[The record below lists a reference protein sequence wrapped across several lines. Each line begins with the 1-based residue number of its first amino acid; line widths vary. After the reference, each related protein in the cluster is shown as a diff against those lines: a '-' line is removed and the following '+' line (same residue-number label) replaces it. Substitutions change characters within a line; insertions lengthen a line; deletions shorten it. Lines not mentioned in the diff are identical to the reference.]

1 MMAVAR
7 LNKPTDSAGASA
19 DRELLR
25 SLLAAEAGNI
35 PASSGQRGLWFVD
48 RLGVNDSAYNVFQ
61 GVRLQGRLDIPA
73 LQRATMELV
82 CRHEALRT
90 TFAAVDGEPVQV
102 VGDPDPGVFIQTDL
116 GNLPAEQRDAALEA
130 VIREELAYPF
140 DLSAGPLVRVRLV
153 VLHDSEYVLLFNLH
167 HIIIDGW
174 SLELLF
180 SELGTAYAAFLSGSE
195 SALPDSA
202 RQYAAF
208 ARWEQDWLRSP
219 QVVEKVEFW
228 QGQLDGMAT
237 LQMPT
242 DNPRPAIQSFA
253 GAQLTGELPGELVQG
268 LRLLGQR
275 RGATLYMALLC
286 AYLVLLRKY
295 TGQDDIVVGS
305 PVANRGRREFENV
318 VGFFVNNVVLRVRC
332 IDGETFGDLLARV
345 RDVSLGA
352 FAHQDVPFETLVS
365 ELGSERDL
373 GRNPLFQVAFALQR
387 EARDALKLEGLQ
399 VSPLAVDIQRTHMD
413 IECHVIESGRG
424 FAVRLVYSTDLFD
437 RSTMQQLLRHYIRIL
452 EAVVANPD
460 VRVADIELLS
470 EAERSEQ
477 LDVWAGSSTPYPRD
491 ATIPQLFAEQVARA
505 PQAPALSFGER
516 VVSYAELDR
525 WSGVVAS
532 RLRSAGVAAGTSVGV
547 LLERSVEMVVSWLGV
562 LKAGGA
568 YVPLDVDYP
577 TGRLEFMLRDAGVSL
592 VLSDGE
598 LPARLPLEGLSF
610 VDVCSLDAAAA
621 VAPVDSGSGPLDA
634 AYIVYTSGSTGEPKG
649 VVVPQRGVVRLVKG
663 ADYVQLGPEDRVA
676 QGSNASFDAA
686 TFEVWG
692 SLLNG
697 GCLVGVPREVLL
709 DAERYGEHLQSGGVT
724 ALFMTTALF
733 NQFAAVRPAA
743 FAGMRSVLFGGEAV
757 DVGAVRRVLAA
768 GGPDRLLHVYGP
780 TESTTFSS
788 WHAVSAVPAEAVT
801 IPIGGPV
808 ANTRLYV
815 LGERRELLPAGV
827 EGELYIG
834 GDGLALGYLNRPEL
848 TAEKF
853 VSSPFEAGDRLYR
866 TGDLVRWRDGGVLEF
881 VGRIDAQV
889 KVRGYRIELG
899 EIEHALSRQA
909 GVREAVV
916 LCREDSPGDKRLVAY
931 VVAES
936 AVSPEALRT
945 GLKDRLPDYM
955 VPSAFVV
962 LESLPL
968 TPNGKVD
975 RSALPAPEGERQ
987 LDGVYVAP
995 GSELERRIAAIWCE
1009 VLGVDR
1015 VGIDD
1020 NFFEL
1025 GGNSL
1030 LVMRLRRLLEKALGR
1045 ELAVVDFFDYPTV
1058 RTLGRHC
1065 ATDREDSAGGT
1076 TSSSLAKVHERAQKR
1091 RKVMHQRG
1099 RKVTE
1104 DSTR

>member
-1 MMAVAR
+1 MSVA
-7 LNKPTDSAGASA
+7 
-19 DRELLR
+19 ELLSELNR
-25 SLLAAEAGNI
+25 LGVILKADKGELVVDAPKGVLTADLRDRIVAHRSRLLSLLDGPAATAAQSVSPVRRVADAAGQ
-35 PASSGQRGLWFVD
+35 PLSFAQERLWFVSFLEAGLD
-48 RLGVNDSAYNVFQ
+48 AHCGSPQPPLHTIQ
-61 GVRLQGRLDIPA
+61 IPVRLHGELKVAA
-73 LQRATMELV
+73 LKQALEETVQRHDV
-82 CRHEALRT
+82 LRSV
-90 TFAAVDGEPVQV
+90 FREVDGQPVQL
-102 VGDPDPGVFIQTDL
+102 VGEGAAFQVTELDL
-116 GNLPAEQRDAALEA
+116 GGLPGSRRNALLREKISEDAG
-130 VIREELAYPF
+130 RGF
-140 DLSAGPLVRVRLV
+140 DLANGPLCRALVVRLSP
-153 VLHDSEYVLLFNLH
+153 SEHVLLFTVH
-167 HIIIDGW
+167 HIVFDGW
-174 SLELLF
+174 SVNVLF
-180 SELGTAYAAFLSGSE
+180 REVDTLYRAFSRGEPSPLPALPIQYADYAAWQRENLTGDVLE
-195 SALPDSA
+195 QQM
-202 RQYAAF
+202 QYW
-208 ARWEQDWLRSP
+208 RTRLR
-219 QVVEKVEFW
+219 
-228 QGQLDGMAT
+228 GMET
-237 LQMPT
+237 LQLPT
-242 DNPRPAIQSFA
+242 CRPRATVQGFA
-253 GAQLTGELPGELVQG
+253 GALCEKSLPAGLLDGLRALARRQGRTLFTTLLTGF
-268 LRLLGQR
+268 
-275 RGATLYMALLC
+275 
-286 AYLVLLRKY
+286 LVLLHRY
-295 TGQDDIVVGS
+295 SGQEDIVVGT
-305 PVANRGRREFENV
+305 PVSTRTRQELENML
-318 VGFFVNNVVLRVRC
+318 GFFLNMLVLRGGVSR
-332 IDGETFGDLLARV
+332 ESTFTDLLEQMHGTV
-345 RDVSLGA
+345 LGA
-352 FAHQDVPFETLVS
+352 YEHQQVPFERVVA
-365 ELGSERDL
+365 ELATERDL
-373 GRNPLFQVAFALQR
+373 SSNPLFQALFTLQGASQTSLR
-387 EARDALKLEGLQ
+387 IGDLELDMIPAQVTSTRVDLECQAVERPDGLI
-399 VSPLAVDIQRTHMD
+399 VRFNYNVELFEKPL
-413 IECHVIESGRG
+413 IE
-424 FAVRLVYSTDLFD
+424 RLLS
-437 RSTMQQLLRHYIRIL
+437 HYERVL
-452 EAVVANPD
+452 AAVVANPD

-477 LDVWAGSSTPYPRD
+477 LDVWAGSSSPYPRD

-621 VAPVDSGSGPLDA
+621 VARVDSGSGPLDA

-899 EIEHALSRQA
+899 EVEHALSRQA

-987 LDGVYVAP
+987 LDAGRCLC
-995 GSELERRIAAIWCE
+995 GAAQRAGAAYCA
-1009 VLGVDR
+1009 D
-1015 VGIDD
+1015 
-1020 NFFEL
+1020 
-1025 GGNSL
+1025 L
-1030 LVMRLRRLLEKALGR
+1030 L
-1045 ELAVVDFFDYPTV
+1045 
-1058 RTLGRHC
+1058 
-1065 ATDREDSAGGT
+1065 
-1076 TSSSLAKVHERAQKR
+1076 
-1091 RKVMHQRG
+1091 
-1099 RKVTE
+1099 
-1104 DSTR
+1104 